1 MRTFLN
7 YKDTFYLLLF
17 ISTFTF
23 AQQDEF
29 VRIDSILVPE
39 IENCGFGEIIAGVD
53 FDGDNLVEIYAVNN
67 MNDLGGEELIPRIY
81 KYEFNGTEWQLVWDE
96 YSRDILQQNSWA
108 PITYGDWDKDNKQE
122 IIWSPVNNFDV
133 GNENPPRILVWE
145 ANGDDKLG
153 KANFGFETP
162 SAKWTITDEDNF
174 EVRPF
179 RIILKD
185 IDNDGTEELIFADR
199 EANYRF
205 GIVSVS
211 DIPDNGNGSETWEL
225 DFSGLDL
232 VLPES
237 SIYDMATINNTI
249 YLFHSDGNVTPVRY
263 EDNNY
268 SVLPSIPGFL
278 PGGSWKSA
286 NTVDLDNDGKEEI
299 VIGGWQLDDT
309 NIQNKVFLLQEDETG
324 ALTKTRIANFQ
335 DLITVD
341 GRING
346 GHDAFGDIDN
356 DGRLDFIFGSRSTAP
371 AVAILRMEYLGGE
384 IADSNNY
391 EISIVDSLYPTAN
404 PGRYD
409 VVSLANLDSD
419 PALEILYT
427 NGNTCER
434 FPIVILD
441 LVGETVDVANDIVPN
456 DFSLEQNY
464 PNPFNPTTKI
474 TYTIANSVNVSII
487 LYDMLGRKVKTVVDK
502 NHKPGTYSIDFRAKN
517 NMASGT
523 YIYQIRAGGYT
534 ESKKMILLK

>member
-7 YKDTFYLLLF
+7 YKNTFYLLLVL
-17 ISTFTF
+17 STFTI

-29 VRIDSILVPE
+29 VRMDSILVPE

-346 GHDAFGDIDN
+346 GHDAVGDIDN
-356 DGRLDFIFGSRSTAP
+356 DGKLDFIFGSRSTAP

-441 LVGETVDVANDIVPN
+441 LVGETVDVAKGMVPN

-474 TYTIANSVNVSII
+474 NFTLPEKGFVKLTIYNMIGEKVMDVLNETII
-487 LYDMLGRKVKTVVDK
+487 NGSHTVE
-502 NHKPGTYSIDFRAKN
+502 IDASHL
-517 NMASGT
+517 ASGV
-523 YIYQIRAGGYT
+523 YVYSLNVAGKY
-534 ESKKMILLK
+534 SAVKKMMLLK